1 MSHSLCGKIDP
12 RLDWFRMTSTPAPL
26 TSPRSFSS
34 LVIGCLAATW
44 LIWGSTYLVIRIA
57 LVGFPPFFL
66 MATRF
71 IVAGALLMAWQLA
84 RSASRPTVRE
94 WRNALLIGTLM
105 LGGGMGGVAYAEQT
119 IASGLVVAFIAVM
132 PMLLIVVNLA
142 FRVFPRRSELIAV
155 CVGLTGVLML
165 TRGAGLRGSPAGL
178 FALSLGTTGW
188 SLGSVLSQRGFA
200 LAPGATGFA
209 TQMLSGGLALLA
221 VSGLAGEAWRWPTP
235 ASAWMAWLYLVVFG
249 TLIAFSAYMLLLART
264 SSSLAASYS
273 LVNPVVALLLG
284 VTLGGEMVS
293 RWEWSAAGVV
303 MLGVVI
309 LFMGRRRWNGSAGYA
324 HRNGTPYPKR

>member
-1 MSHSLCGKIDP
+1 MNTTTDATVPP
-12 RLDWFRMTSTPAPL
+12 RPL
-26 TSPRSFSS
+26 SPLILS
-34 LVIGCLAATW
+34 CLAATW
-44 LIWGSTYLVIRIA
+44 LIWGSTYLVIRFA
-57 LVGFPPFFL
+57 LAGFAPYFM

-71 IVAGALLMAWQLA
+71 VFAGGLLLAWQLA
-84 RSASRPTVRE
+84 RGAPLPSLRE

-155 CVGLTGVLML
+155 CVGLAGVLML

-209 TQMLSGGLALLA
+209 
-221 VSGLAGEAWRWPTP
+221 
-235 ASAWMAWLYLVVFG
+235 
-249 TLIAFSAYMLLLART
+249 
-264 SSSLAASYS
+264 
-273 LVNPVVALLLG
+273 
-284 VTLGGEMVS
+284 
-293 RWEWSAAGVV
+293 
-303 MLGVVI
+303 
-309 LFMGRRRWNGSAGYA
+309 
-324 HRNGTPYPKR
+324 K